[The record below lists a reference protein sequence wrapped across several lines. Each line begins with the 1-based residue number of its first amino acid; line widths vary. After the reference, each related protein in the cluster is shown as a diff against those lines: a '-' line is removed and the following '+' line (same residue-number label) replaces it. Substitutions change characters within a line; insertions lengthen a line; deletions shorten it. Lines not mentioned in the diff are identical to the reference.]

1 MCATASDRITP
12 VPVALPRRP
21 AGTPTPVPTS
31 APSDMRVT
39 LDSLP
44 VPLRVTAGDQSEHGI
59 AFEAELPWLAVGTGV
74 DVELP
79 NGVHQT
85 GWIHSFDMG
94 ATPTGSARLRI
105 FAGVSP
111 PENLS
116 SELPARPVSRP
127 NEARRAR
134 PGCGGWP
141 SSPAPPSEPSLGGKH
156 RRCNRCSTVPRS
168 QPSSPRSQPCSPSG
182 ISGPYR
188 PPANNCV
195 KNSGTDSPSGR
206 PAATPIP
213 TWVTRGSRTA
223 ARWPGLDMNPR
234 WAWSA
239 L

>member
-1 MCATASDRITP
+1 MCATAADRITP

-44 VPLRVTAGDQSEHGI
+44 VPLRVTAGNQSEHGI

-127 NEARRAR
+127 NETRRAPSWVWR
-134 PGCGGWP
+134 LAFVAGAGIGALAGWHA
-141 SSPAPPSEPSLGGKH
+141 PALRSLLDGAE
-156 RRCNRCSTVPRS
+156 V
-168 QPSSPRSQPCSPSG
+168 
-182 ISGPYR
+182 
-188 PPANNCV
+188 
-195 KNSGTDSPSGR
+195 
-206 PAATPIP
+206 AA
-213 TWVTRGSRTA
+213 VVAQVA
-223 ARWPGLDMNPR
+223 ALFAVGN
-234 WAWSA
+234 
-239 L
+239 